1 MGSNS
6 VHDTYKTMAHN
17 RPDITLRDKM
27 GKIAYLID
35 IAVPNTNNV
44 HKTVQHKISKY
55 AELAVEIEKQ
65 WKTKVQIIPIGISTS
80 GLILKTTVQNVYK
93 LGGTIREIRLMQKAV
108 ILHTTNILR
117 GFVGE

>member
-1 MGSNS
+1 
-6 VHDTYKTMAHN
+6 
-17 RPDITLRDKM
+17 M
-27 GKIAYLID
+27 GKIGHLID

-44 HKTVQHKISKY
+44 QKMVQHKISKY

-65 WKTKVQIIPIGISTS
+65 WMTKVQIMPMVIFTT
-80 GLILKTTVQNVYK
+80 GLIPKTTFQNVYK

-108 ILHTTNILR
+108 ILHTTNIVR